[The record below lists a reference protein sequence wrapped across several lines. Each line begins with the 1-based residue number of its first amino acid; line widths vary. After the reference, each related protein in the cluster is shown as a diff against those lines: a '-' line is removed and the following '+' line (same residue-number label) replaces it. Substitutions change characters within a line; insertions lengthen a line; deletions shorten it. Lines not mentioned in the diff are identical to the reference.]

1 MEMPTQTICT
11 YTSPDGQ
18 RCGEKAP
25 DDSGLCFWHSPDV
38 DKGGQ
43 DLKGRLEAFA
53 QSGGLL
59 QGIQLKGA
67 ELADVDLVRRGE
79 KDGYDLSHADFY
91 RANLAGA
98 HLFNLR
104 LRHGSIMKADLSEAN
119 LHCCDLTG
127 TNLLGVKWRGARIDS
142 MIVGNRLMQEEA
154 AFKAGRWRKHAQA
167 IDNFEQCEEI
177 YRDLRKAAEQ
187 QGLFE
192 MGGRFIQKELTMRRY
207 QYPPWSA
214 RRLFSKFI
222 DLFCGYGERPLNV
235 IVFSIILIFVCAIAY
250 FLLGT
255 TSGGEV
261 VGFSTSQD
269 WSTNIG
275 HFLNSLYYSVVTFTT
290 LGYGD
295 ITPVGA
301 SRFVAAVEAF
311 TGSFTLALFVVVF
324 VKKMTR

>member
-1 MEMPTQTICT
+1 MSDEPTCAYVSLENLSCCEIA
-11 YTSPDGQ
+11 G
-18 RCGEKAP
+18 
-25 DDSGLCFWHSPDV
+25 DDGLCFWHSPAI
-38 DKGGQ
+38 DKSGMK
-43 DLKGRLEAFA
+43 LKDRLEAFA
-53 QSGGLL
+53 REDGLL
-59 QGIQLKGA
+59 QGIQLKEA
-67 ELADVDLVRRGE
+67 DLSDVDLVNRGYNI
-79 KDGYDLSHADFY
+79 GYDLSYADLY
-91 RANLAGA
+91 RANLTGA
-98 HLFNLR
+98 HLFNLTF
-104 LRHGSIMKADLSEAN
+104 RHGSMMKADVSNAN
-119 LHCCDLTG
+119 LHCCDFTG
-127 TNLLGVKWRGARIDS
+127 TNLLGVRWHGARIDS
-142 MIVGNRLMQEEA
+142 MIVGEQLKQEQA
-154 AFKAGRWRKHAQA
+154 AHRAGRWQKHKTAL
-167 IDNFEQCEEI
+167 DNFEQCEEI

-192 MGGRFIQKELTMRRY
+192 MGGHFIQKELTMRRY

-214 RRLFSKFI
+214 RRFFSKFI

-255 TSGGEV
+255 TSSGEA
-261 VGFSTSQD
+261 VGFSSAQD
-269 WSTNIG
+269 WQTNIG

-301 SRFVAAVEAF
+301 SRLVAAIEAF